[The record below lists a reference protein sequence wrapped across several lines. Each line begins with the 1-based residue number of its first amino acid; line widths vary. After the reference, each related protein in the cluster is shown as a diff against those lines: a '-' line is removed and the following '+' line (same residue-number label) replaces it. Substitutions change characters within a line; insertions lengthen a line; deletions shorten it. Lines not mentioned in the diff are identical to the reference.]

1 MRYLYIFNRNKH
13 AESFSLFT
21 KVYEKLSEA
30 VRFALSDQFV
40 LFFKVIRKIGH
51 TKFIEYLRQKFPF
64 IEELH
69 QKLDTS
75 AIVGY
80 PKDSLNAFH
89 SFPIMESIF
98 VNPGTMVQ
106 RFIEILEP
114 YSLLY
119 FYIGIKSLDINVRFY
134 YLGSFTSQTEK
145 RQLLLN
151 K

>member
-1 MRYLYIFNRNKH
+1 M
-13 AESFSLFT
+13 
-21 KVYEKLSEA
+21 
-30 VRFALSDQFV
+30 
-40 LFFKVIRKIGH
+40 
-51 TKFIEYLRQKFPF
+51 
-64 IEELH
+64 
-69 QKLDTS
+69 DTG

-98 VNPGTMVQ
+98 VNPGTMIQ

-134 YLGSFTSQTEK
+134 YLGGFTSATEK

-151 K
+151 KEKCQVEFKGNIIALEKGIYMFEFDNTYSWMKGKSILYDALVLTPLDLVKGEV